1 MSVLEVLIIVIFFHT
16 AVTLFVGLTLR
27 EVREQLG
34 NLDYD
39 MVQLN
44 VWLQSQRGKF
54 TTE

>member
-1 MSVLEVLIIVIFFHT
+1 MSVLEVLIIVIFFHA
-16 AVTLFVGLTLR
+16 AVTLFVGFTLR

-44 VWLQSQRGKF
+44 VWLQAQREKF

>member
-1 MSVLEVLIIVIFFHT
+1 MSVLEVLIIVIFFHA
-16 AVTLFVGLTLR
+16 AVTLFVGLTMR

-44 VWLQSQRGKF
+44 VWLQSRSGKF

>member
-1 MSVLEVLIIVIFFHT
+1 MSVLEVLIIVIFFHA
-16 AVTLFVGLTLR
+16 AVTLFVGLTMR

-44 VWLQSQRGKF
+44 VWLQSQHRKF